1 MILKN
6 FLLLVLLIVGIA
18 ASSTVESQN
27 ENILNEKKET
37 LVESQDD
44 LSAIV
49 DNVSAR
55 ELQSSNPRVSAEA
68 YECDDDMIPIID
80 SALKRKGVK
89 VRICFQ
95 PTIPTLARDIR
106 MRSIDDFTFYKE
118 FGAASQKIVVG
129 RSESAEF

>member
-6 FLLLVLLIVGIA
+6 LLLLVLLIVGIA
-18 ASSTVESQN
+18 ASSTVEN

-37 LVESQDD
+37 PAESQDD
-44 LSAIV
+44 LSAVV
-49 DNVSAR
+49 DDVSAR